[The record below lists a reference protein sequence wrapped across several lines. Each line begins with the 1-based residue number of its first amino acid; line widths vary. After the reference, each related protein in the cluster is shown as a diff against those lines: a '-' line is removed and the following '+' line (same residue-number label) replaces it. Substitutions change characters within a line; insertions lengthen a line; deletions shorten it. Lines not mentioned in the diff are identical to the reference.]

1 GWLSTIGILG
11 LRGIMLAPGICAA
24 LNPFQALGFLWHAP
38 PLLAL
43 AVLGAT
49 FLAVTGGEAM
59 YADMGH
65 FGRAPIRWAW
75 FGIALPGLALNY
87 FGQGAL
93 LLVEPQAIDNPFFQL
108 APGWFPYVLVRFAT
122 V

>member
-1 GWLSTIGILG
+1 MIAAASRSTQRDRLHRGDLRSDHAGVVHRHRNPG
-11 LRGIMLAPGICAA
+11 LRDIVLAPGILAA
-24 LNPFQALGFLWHAP
+24 FNPFYALSFLIQAP
-38 PLLAL
+38 PLVAL

-65 FGRAPIRWAW
+65 FGRGPIRLAW
-75 FGIALPGLALNY
+75 FGVVLPGLFLNY

-93 LLVEPQAIDNPFFQL
+93 LLV
-108 APGWFPYVLVRFAT
+108 G
-122 V
+122 